1 MTEDCTVTTLFF
13 LMRSFSKPTRI
24 YLRLP
29 NWVGDTCMA
38 LPSLDL
44 LNQTGV
50 PVVACGRAWG
60 ANLLAHM
67 PLEDYLP
74 FGKKILDNRQ
84 VLRAHIKAHPQ
95 PGGRNVGLLLP
106 DSLSSALSFRLAGL
120 PCAGYRD
127 DGRSFLLR
135 WPIQKPPQALH
146 AVESWYEVT
155 RQALRLWGLPHGP
168 VTPSPRASLK
178 LGQEDH
184 QQAKDC
190 LEKAGLQERP
200 FIMIAPTATGLH
212 QGKIKVWPHYEALT
226 QALQAQGW
234 EVVMSPPPDEIE
246 VARRNA
252 PSATLLP
259 PLPLRPFA
267 ALTTRAALVI
277 CNDSGVSHIAA
288 AASARQLTLFGVSD
302 PDDSRPWSPF
312 ANYIGNQHGW
322 PSLEQVLARIAGLL
336 ASSA

>member
-1 MTEDCTVTTLFF
+1 
-13 LMRSFSKPTRI
+13 MRTFPKPTRI

-38 LPSLDL
+38 LPSLEL
-44 LNQTGV
+44 LNQAGV

-74 FGKKILDNRQ
+74 FGRKILHNRQ
-84 VLRAHIKAHPQ
+84 ILHTHMKAHRQ
-95 PGGRNVGLLLP
+95 AGGRSVGLLLP

-155 RQALRLWGLPHGP
+155 RQALQLWNLPHGS
-168 VTPSPRASLK
+168 VTPPPKSPLR

-184 QQAKDC
+184 QQARDC
-190 LEKAGLQERP
+190 LAQAGLQDQP

-212 QGKIKVWPHYEALT
+212 RGKVKVWPHYEALT
-226 QALQAQGW
+226 QALQAKGW
-234 EVVMSPPPDEIE
+234 TVVMAPPADETDI
-246 VARRNA
+246 AKQNA
-252 PSATLLP
+252 PSAVLLA
-259 PLPLRPFA
+259 PLPLRAFA
-267 ALTTRAALVI
+267 ALTTRAALVV

-302 PDDSRPWSPF
+302 PEDSRPWSPF
-312 ANYIGNQHGW
+312 ANYMGDEHNW
-322 PSLEQVLARIAGLL
+322 PSLDQVLNRISSLL
-336 ASSA
+336 AAPA